1 MVFELREKKVVLQSS
16 PEKTIHKMRAKEPKY
31 KSQLEL
37 LLAVDKMFFKALK
50 KRELLIK
57 DGAKKHSKKIID
69 LDLHISMC
77 IKKRAKLTKGGYNFI
92 LTEMWEWRPHHKI
105 NNNLLPKITPWE

>member
-1 MVFELREKKVVLQSS
+1 
-16 PEKTIHKMRAKEPKY
+16 MRAKEPKY
-31 KSQLEL
+31 KSQLEV

-57 DGAKKHSKKIID
+57 DGAKKHSKKIIN

-77 IKKRAKLTKGGYNFI
+77 IKKRAKLVRNSKKTF
-92 LTEMWEWRPHHKI
+92 
-105 NNNLLPKITPWE
+105 